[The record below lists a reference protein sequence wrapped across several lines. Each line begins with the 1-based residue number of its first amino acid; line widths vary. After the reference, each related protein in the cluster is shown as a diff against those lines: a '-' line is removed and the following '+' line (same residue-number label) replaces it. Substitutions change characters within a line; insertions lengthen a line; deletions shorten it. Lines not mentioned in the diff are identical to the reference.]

1 MKQGAVTVGSI
12 VADAR
17 RRRTFPFGSGAA
29 IKVCGLTRADDVALS
44 CELGAWAVGFVFAPS
59 PRRVEPAEVPRLLRG
74 VLRRKA
80 LAVGVFVEENAG
92 RIARIAYEAG
102 LDAVQL
108 HGGERGPRVAEVRQA
123 LAALTDAA
131 PDPAPASLRARTW
144 PPFVLATIPVSPSEE
159 DASAL
164 SRMVAEAGDAD
175 MLLFDT
181 RIAGCAGGS
190 GVSFPWALTRQA
202 AGNRPFLVAGGIG
215 PANARAA
222 LLASGAWG
230 VDVASGVESSP
241 GEKDERSLR
250 ALFAALRPQKEGT
263 RP

>member
-1 MKQGAVTVGSI
+1 MTAGSE
-12 VADAR
+12 VADGR
-17 RRRTFPFGSGAA
+17 LRRTLPFGCGAA
-29 IKVCGLTRADDVALS
+29 IKVCGLTRADDVALA

-74 VLRRKA
+74 VLNRKA
-80 LAVGVFVEENAG
+80 LAVGVFVEENEAQ
-92 RIARIAYEAG
+92 IARIAYEAG

-123 LAALTDAA
+123 LAVPMDASS
-131 PDPAPASLRARTW
+131 DPPAIRRVRTW
-144 PPFVLATIPVSPSEE
+144 PPFVIAAIPVSAGEK
-159 DASAL
+159 DATAL

-181 RIAGCAGGS
+181 RVAGCAGGS
-190 GVSFPWALTRQA
+190 GVSFPWALAGQA
-202 AGNRPFLVAGGIG
+202 AGNRPFFVAGGIG
-215 PANARAA
+215 PANACAA